1 MKRLFCL
8 LFVLV
13 LLPVV
18 SFADLPD
25 LSSYTL
31 SELHDIY
38 ASLRS
43 EILSRSQ
50 WESVTVPVG
59 FYVVG
64 EDIPAGHWS
73 IRYAPGE
80 VCLIEYFLKTDDTGK
95 RPADTSSD
103 YYYEGVCDPEL
114 QSTYVTYRL
123 TEFDLDLKEGYH
135 VVVNYGPCVFEPF
148 TGRPSPF
155 F

>member
-64 EDIPAGHWS
+64 
-73 IRYAPGE
+73 
-80 VCLIEYFLKTDDTGK
+80 
-95 RPADTSSD
+95 
-103 YYYEGVCDPEL
+103 
-114 QSTYVTYRL
+114 
-123 TEFDLDLKEGYH
+123 
-135 VVVNYGPCVFEPF
+135 
-148 TGRPSPF
+148 
-155 F
+155 